1 MMPRAC
7 PCRPLLPAL
16 ALTVVALVGCREPAE
31 SIFRYS
37 TDASSRAG
45 LVALEDGVLTGNE
58 AGTVVRL
65 DRSGRAVWRV
75 ALGREVATRPALA
88 GDSVIAGT
96 VGGEL
101 VRLALPDGS
110 ERWRL
115 TGEPPVLTPPV
126 ADAEGASVYLV
137 APDGAVRSHAVDTG
151 RVRWRHPAP
160 KAEEGAVD
168 ASRGLPAPVLAGELL
183 VVALGD
189 AGLVALATADGTVR
203 WRQDVRAVLGL
214 VVEGD
219 TLYANTRQGLV
230 RALSV
235 RDGSPLWEQSPAAT
249 LTGPP
254 ALALGL
260 LWMGSGTESPVLVG
274 LSPGDG
280 KEVARVAL
288 PGPALAGVAAVHGEV
303 LLVPT
308 AGREGRLV
316 ALKRPAWERTF
327 ALRTDTP
334 LRTAPV
340 VLGDQVLVLGL
351 DGRVLSWRLK
361 PPEP

>member
-1 MMPRAC
+1 MPAI
-7 PCRPLLPAL
+7 
-16 ALTVVALVGCREPAE
+16 ALTVVALMGCREPAE

-96 VGGEL
+96 VGGDL
-101 VRLALPDGS
+101 VRLGLPDGS
-110 ERWRL
+110 ARWRL

-126 ADAEGASVYLV
+126 ADAEGTSVYLV

-151 RVRWRHPAP
+151 KVRWRHPVPEA
-160 KAEEGAVD
+160 GVD
-168 ASRGLPAPVLAGELL
+168 TARGLPAPVLAGELL
-183 VVALGD
+183 VVALED
-189 AGLVALATADGTVR
+189 AGLVALAAADGAVR

-214 VVEGD
+214 TVEGN

-230 RALSV
+230 RALNV
-235 RDGSPLWEQSPAAT
+235 RDGSPLWEQSPAAH

-254 ALALGL
+254 ALALGI
-260 LWMGSGTESPVLVG
+260 LWMGAGTESPVLVG
-274 LSPGDG
+274 LNPADG
-280 KEVARVAL
+280 KEVARVTL
-288 PGPALAGVAAVHGEV
+288 PGPALAGVAAAHGGL

-316 ALKRPAWERTF
+316 ALKRQGWERAF

-340 VLGDQVLVLGL
+340 VLGDQLLVLGL
-351 DGRVLSWRLK
+351 DGRVLSWRLR

>member
-1 MMPRAC
+1 M
-7 PCRPLLPAL
+7 
-16 ALTVVALVGCREPAE
+16 
-31 SIFRYS
+31 
-37 TDASSRAG
+37 
-45 LVALEDGVLTGNE
+45 TGNE

-65 DRSGRAVWRV
+65 DREGRAVWRV

-101 VRLALPDGS
+101 VRLALSDGA

-126 ADAEGASVYLV
+126 ADAEGMSVYLV
-137 APDGAVRSHAVDTG
+137 APDGAVRAHAVDTG
-151 RVRWRHPAP
+151 KVRWRHAAA
-160 KAEEGAVD
+160 KGDEAALD
-168 ASRGLPAPVLAGELL
+168 ASKGLPSPVLAGGLL

-189 AGLVALATADGTVR
+189 AGLVALSTEDGTPR

-214 VVEGD
+214 TVRRD
-219 TLYANTRQGLV
+219 TLYVNTRQGLV
-230 RALSV
+230 RALNV
-235 RDGSPLWEQSPAAT
+235 KDGTPLWEQSPAAV

-254 ALALGL
+254 SLALGI
-260 LWMGSGTESPVLVG
+260 LWMGAGTESPVLVG
-274 LSPGDG
+274 LSPEDG
-280 KEVARVAL
+280 KEVARVPL
-288 PGPALAGVAAVHGEV
+288 PGPAIAGVAQAHGEV

-308 AGREGRLV
+308 SGREGRLV
-316 ALKRPAWERTF
+316 ALKQPAWERAF

-334 LRTAPV
+334 LRTSPV

-351 DGRVLSWRLK
+351 DGRVLSWRVR
-361 PPEP
+361 PPEPQ

>member
-1 MMPRAC
+1 
-7 PCRPLLPAL
+7 L
-16 ALTVVALVGCREPAE
+16 
-31 SIFRYS
+31 
-37 TDASSRAG
+37 D
-45 LVALEDGVLTGNE
+45 DGVLTGNE

-65 DRSGRAVWRV
+65 DREGRAVWRV
-75 ALGREVATRPALA
+75 ALGREVATGPALA

-101 VRLALPDGS
+101 VRLSLADGA

-126 ADAEGASVYLV
+126 ADAQGSSVYLV

-151 RVRWRHPAP
+151 KVRWRHPAP
-160 KAEEGAVD
+160 KAEEAALN
-168 ASRGLPAPVLAGELL
+168 ASKGLPAPVLAGELL

-189 AGLVALATADGTVR
+189 DAGLVALSTVDGALR
-203 WRQDVRAVLGL
+203 WRHDVRAVLGL
-214 VVEGD
+214 TVRRD
-219 TLYANTRQGLV
+219 TLYVNTRQGLV
-230 RALSV
+230 RALNV
-235 RDGSPLWEQSPAAT
+235 KDGAPLWEQSPAAV

-254 ALALGL
+254 SLSLGI
-260 LWMGSGTESPVLVG
+260 LWMGAGTESPVLVG
-274 LSPGDG
+274 LSPEDG
-280 KEVARVAL
+280 KEVARVSL
-288 PGPALAGVAAVHGEV
+288 PGPALAGVAQVHGEV

-308 AGREGRLV
+308 GGREGRLV
-316 ALKRPAWERTF
+316 ALKQPAWERAF

-340 VLGDQVLVLGL
+340 ALGDQVLVLGL
-351 DGRVLSWRLK
+351 DGRVLSWRVR